1 MAALHRAVA
10 FEEVHGLARGI
21 REHLHLDVARPQHR
35 LLEEHRGVAERAVGL
50 AHGLFE
56 RGAKVVLRVDTAHAA
71 PAAARDRLRED
82 REPDLL
88 GLPDELLDVA
98 RRRSGLQHGHAGGD
112 RVLLRGD
119 LVAGHLE
126 HVLRRADERDTGL
139 GGRLREFG
147 VLREEAVARV
157 DGVGARLLRD
167 ADDLRDI
174 EVRTNGMPRL
184 ADLVR
189 LVGLQ
194 PVQRVPVLERVD
206 RDRLRADLDGGTERA
221 NGDLTAIGNQDLR
234 EHASLSDR
242 NPHSE
247 RLGIARVVKVT
258 YLFVHVL
265 SVSSLKGGVGKTT
278 VTLGLASA
286 AFARGVRTLVVDLDP
301 QSDVSTG
308 MDIQVAGHLNVADVL
323 ASPKE
328 KIVRSAIA
336 PSGWTRSNPSSTIDV
351 MIGSPSAINFDG
363 PHPSIR
369 DIWKLEEALANV
381 EADYEL
387 VLIDC
392 APSLNALTRTAW
404 AASDRVAV
412 VTEPGLF
419 SVAAADRALRAI
431 EEIRRGLSPRL
442 QPLGIIVNRAR
453 VQSLEH
459 QFRIKELRD
468 MFGPLVLS
476 PQLPERTSL
485 QQAQGAAK
493 PLHMWPGESAEEMS
507 ANFDQ
512 LLERVLRTA
521 RIGEY
526 ANAAPLAIESHVI

>member
-1 MAALHRAVA
+1 M
-10 FEEVHGLARGI
+10 
-21 REHLHLDVARPQHR
+21 
-35 LLEEHRGVAERAVGL
+35 
-50 AHGLFE
+50 
-56 RGAKVVLRVDTAHAA
+56 
-71 PAAARDRLRED
+71 
-82 REPDLL
+82 
-88 GLPDELLDVA
+88 
-98 RRRSGLQHGHAGGD
+98 
-112 RVLLRGD
+112 
-119 LVAGHLE
+119 
-126 HVLRRADERDTGL
+126 
-139 GGRLREFG
+139 
-147 VLREEAVARV
+147 
-157 DGVGARLLRD
+157 
-167 ADDLRDI
+167 
-174 EVRTNGMPRL
+174 
-184 ADLVR
+184 
-189 LVGLQ
+189 
-194 PVQRVPVLERVD
+194 
-206 RDRLRADLDGGTERA
+206 
-221 NGDLTAIGNQDLR
+221 
-234 EHASLSDR
+234 
-242 NPHSE
+242 
-247 RLGIARVVKVT
+247 
-258 YLFVHVL
+258 HVL

-336 PSGWTRSNPSSTIDV
+336 PSGWSRQNPHSTIDV

-512 LLERVLRTA
+512 LLDRVLRTA
-521 RIGEY
+521 RIGDY
-526 ANAAPLAIESHVI
+526 AGLPAEIESHAI

>member
-1 MAALHRAVA
+1 M
-10 FEEVHGLARGI
+10 
-21 REHLHLDVARPQHR
+21 
-35 LLEEHRGVAERAVGL
+35 
-50 AHGLFE
+50 
-56 RGAKVVLRVDTAHAA
+56 
-71 PAAARDRLRED
+71 
-82 REPDLL
+82 
-88 GLPDELLDVA
+88 
-98 RRRSGLQHGHAGGD
+98 
-112 RVLLRGD
+112 
-119 LVAGHLE
+119 
-126 HVLRRADERDTGL
+126 
-139 GGRLREFG
+139 
-147 VLREEAVARV
+147 
-157 DGVGARLLRD
+157 
-167 ADDLRDI
+167 
-174 EVRTNGMPRL
+174 
-184 ADLVR
+184 
-189 LVGLQ
+189 
-194 PVQRVPVLERVD
+194 
-206 RDRLRADLDGGTERA
+206 
-221 NGDLTAIGNQDLR
+221 
-234 EHASLSDR
+234 
-242 NPHSE
+242 
-247 RLGIARVVKVT
+247 
-258 YLFVHVL
+258 HVL

-336 PSGWTRSNPSSTIDV
+336 PSGWSKSNPQATIDV
-351 MIGSPSAINFDG
+351 MIGSPAAINFDG

-381 EADYEL
+381 ESDYEL

-507 ANFDQ
+507 AHFDQ
-512 LLERVLRTA
+512 LLDRVLRTA
-521 RIGEY
+521 RIGDY
-526 ANAAPLAIESHVI
+526 ANGDPGAEPLEIESRAG

>member
-1 MAALHRAVA
+1 
-10 FEEVHGLARGI
+10 
-21 REHLHLDVARPQHR
+21 
-35 LLEEHRGVAERAVGL
+35 
-50 AHGLFE
+50 
-56 RGAKVVLRVDTAHAA
+56 
-71 PAAARDRLRED
+71 
-82 REPDLL
+82 
-88 GLPDELLDVA
+88 
-98 RRRSGLQHGHAGGD
+98 
-112 RVLLRGD
+112 
-119 LVAGHLE
+119 
-126 HVLRRADERDTGL
+126 
-139 GGRLREFG
+139 
-147 VLREEAVARV
+147 
-157 DGVGARLLRD
+157 
-167 ADDLRDI
+167 
-174 EVRTNGMPRL
+174 
-184 ADLVR
+184 
-189 LVGLQ
+189 
-194 PVQRVPVLERVD
+194 
-206 RDRLRADLDGGTERA
+206 
-221 NGDLTAIGNQDLR
+221 
-234 EHASLSDR
+234 
-242 NPHSE
+242 
-247 RLGIARVVKVT
+247 
-258 YLFVHVL
+258 
-265 SVSSLKGGVGKTT
+265 VGKTT

-286 AFARGVRTLVVDLDP
+286 AFAKGISTLVVDLDP

-308 MDIQVAGHLNVADVL
+308 MDIAVAGHLNVADVL

-336 PSGWTRSNPSSTIDV
+336 PSGWTRGRPGTVDV
-351 MIGSPSAINFDG
+351 LIGSPSAINFDG

-369 DIWKLEEALANV
+369 DIWKLEEALAHV
-381 EADYEL
+381 EKDYDL

-493 PLHMWPGESAEEMS
+493 PLHIWPGESAQEM
-507 ANFDQ
+507 ARNFDQ
-512 LLERVLRTA
+512 LLDRVLRTA
-521 RIGEY
+521 RLAEDPEAATTGPVYE
-526 ANAAPLAIESHVI
+526 APNLFAAPQPQAETQAPIFQQPAQPGVPSQAPVFPSPAQQPVAQPQGPFTQPPAQQPAQPGPAQPGPAAAPPAGFGIPGFDFPAPQHTP

>member
-1 MAALHRAVA
+1 M
-10 FEEVHGLARGI
+10 
-21 REHLHLDVARPQHR
+21 
-35 LLEEHRGVAERAVGL
+35 
-50 AHGLFE
+50 
-56 RGAKVVLRVDTAHAA
+56 
-71 PAAARDRLRED
+71 
-82 REPDLL
+82 
-88 GLPDELLDVA
+88 
-98 RRRSGLQHGHAGGD
+98 
-112 RVLLRGD
+112 
-119 LVAGHLE
+119 
-126 HVLRRADERDTGL
+126 
-139 GGRLREFG
+139 
-147 VLREEAVARV
+147 
-157 DGVGARLLRD
+157 
-167 ADDLRDI
+167 
-174 EVRTNGMPRL
+174 
-184 ADLVR
+184 
-189 LVGLQ
+189 
-194 PVQRVPVLERVD
+194 
-206 RDRLRADLDGGTERA
+206 
-221 NGDLTAIGNQDLR
+221 
-234 EHASLSDR
+234 
-242 NPHSE
+242 
-247 RLGIARVVKVT
+247 
-258 YLFVHVL
+258 HVL

-336 PSGWTRSNPSSTIDV
+336 PSGWARQNPQSTIDV

-381 EADYEL
+381 ESDYEL

-512 LLERVLRTA
+512 LLDRVLRTA
-521 RIGEY
+521 RIIDDADGQ
-526 ANAAPLAIESHVI
+526 LAVESHAI

>member
-1 MAALHRAVA
+1 M
-10 FEEVHGLARGI
+10 
-21 REHLHLDVARPQHR
+21 
-35 LLEEHRGVAERAVGL
+35 
-50 AHGLFE
+50 
-56 RGAKVVLRVDTAHAA
+56 
-71 PAAARDRLRED
+71 
-82 REPDLL
+82 
-88 GLPDELLDVA
+88 
-98 RRRSGLQHGHAGGD
+98 
-112 RVLLRGD
+112 
-119 LVAGHLE
+119 
-126 HVLRRADERDTGL
+126 
-139 GGRLREFG
+139 
-147 VLREEAVARV
+147 
-157 DGVGARLLRD
+157 
-167 ADDLRDI
+167 
-174 EVRTNGMPRL
+174 
-184 ADLVR
+184 
-189 LVGLQ
+189 
-194 PVQRVPVLERVD
+194 
-206 RDRLRADLDGGTERA
+206 
-221 NGDLTAIGNQDLR
+221 
-234 EHASLSDR
+234 
-242 NPHSE
+242 
-247 RLGIARVVKVT
+247 
-258 YLFVHVL
+258 HVL

-286 AFARGVRTLVVDLDP
+286 AFAKGLRTLVVDLDP

-328 KIVRSAIA
+328 KIVRAAIA
-336 PSGWTRSNPSSTIDV
+336 PSGWTKGRTGKIDV

-381 EADYEL
+381 EHDYEL

-493 PLHMWPGESAEEMS
+493 PLHVWPGESAQEM
-507 ANFDQ
+507 AHNFDL

-526 ANAAPLAIESHVI
+526 ATAGSYPPAAEHTSRRAREMGTRTPAQGTTLPVLGGGARRVRGSGGLGLGGAAGGELVEGVGLGVQLDEGGLDLAEDLADGDAEDALAAADEVDDLVVGGAQVDARAVAHERGLGEVVDARLAQLVDRGADLLEGDAGVEEALDELEDEDVAEAVEALRAGAGRAAHGRLDEAGARPVVELAVGDPGRARRDGAAVAVRVVQLGETVGEQQTEVVPGHAAVTTQFAHAVRLSPGSGMLRR